1 MALELAD
8 YVSYA
13 GLPFKHEGRYLRS
26 QEHDSLI
33 IDTRKNYFIWNSQG
47 LAGNLSQFIKAY
59 YGISDREMHFRLK
72 AFTKTNSQQKVAVK
86 ADYPTKSAVGPVAP
100 LDAAGMAYLTQYRH
114 LDSRLITFAARQGLL
129 GSDGYHNVIFNWF
142 DAAGTLVGQD
152 VQGTVINRQR
162 YPKHGSLKQIK
173 AGSKP
178 HYGFNVRFRGPF
190 RHLYVFES
198 PIDLLSYWQMYAREL
213 SRSQLLSL
221 SGASAKMQ
229 TINDYLLTQ
238 PALPAYLHLAPDN
251 DVAGRALIEKFQHM
265 RLITPHQTCQNLV
278 EWSGAKDWNAQLQ
291 PAKAGP
297 YTKLT
302 FDMQTFD
309 QFQLF
314 NKLRECLSWV
324 VDVHVSLILKQNKLV
339 C

>member
-1 MALELAD
+1 MALQLAD

-59 YGISDREMHFRLK
+59 YGVSDREIHFRLK
-72 AFTKTNSQQKVAVK
+72 AFTKTNPHQKAAVK
-86 ADYPTKSAVGPVAP
+86 ADYSTKSAVGPVAP

-114 LDSRLITFAARQGLL
+114 FDPRLITFAAEQGLL

-152 VQGTVINRQR
+152 VQGTVINRHR

-173 AGSKP
+173 TGSKP

-190 RHLYVFES
+190 KHLYVFES
-198 PIDLLSYWQMYAREL
+198 PLDLLSYWQMYAQEL
-213 SRSQLLSL
+213 SGSQLLSL
-221 SGASAKMQ
+221 SGASAKIQ
-229 TINDYLLTQ
+229 TINDYLVTQ
-238 PALPAYLHLAPDN
+238 PAFPAYLHLAPDN

-265 RLITPHQTCQNLV
+265 RLVKSHQPCQSLV
-278 EWSGAKDWNAQLQ
+278 EWSDFKDWNAQLQ
-291 PAKAGP
+291 TVKTKP
-297 YTKLT
+297 YTKVT
-302 FDMQTFD
+302 FDMRTFD

-314 NKLRECLSWV
+314 NKLRECLS
-324 VDVHVSLILKQNKLV
+324 
-339 C
+339 